1 MGKGQ
6 FVFLLTWSCE
16 IGKIGW
22 LRLSYSLFTI
32 NWNFPANKM
41 FIVGLRTFVLV
52 ALLCKLVNSLSFHA
66 TERIKLQTSPLIGG
80 PSWLPVHV
88 KVVIDENHAFD
99 FVPLNPTSKDTLR
112 KLVSL
117 QAVPAEARIL
127 RSSNDER
134 DNEYVYRAR
143 TFCERYQRNDIGY

>member
-1 MGKGQ
+1 
-6 FVFLLTWSCE
+6 
-16 IGKIGW
+16 
-22 LRLSYSLFTI
+22 
-32 NWNFPANKM
+32 M
-41 FIVGLRTFVLV
+41 FIVGLRTFVLF
-52 ALLCKLVNSLSFHA
+52 ALLCKLVNSLSFRA

-143 TFCERYQRNDIGY
+143 TFCERYSKRLHLVSNNCWTFAFEIIQYIMKEKRQ